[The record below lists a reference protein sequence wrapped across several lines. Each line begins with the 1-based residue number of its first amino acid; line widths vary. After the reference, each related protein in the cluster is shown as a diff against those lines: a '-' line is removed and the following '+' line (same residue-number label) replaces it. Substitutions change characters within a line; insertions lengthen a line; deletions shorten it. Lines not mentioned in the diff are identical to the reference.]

1 MGKRIQNVDLI
12 VLRRYLPCFLAP
24 AREAS
29 RMDEGTNVITGR
41 YDVGALHSSF
51 TLPSIMSLVFSI
63 ILRRYGD
70 SGSGHNIGTALRSL
84 CRKP

>member
-1 MGKRIQNVDLI
+1 
-12 VLRRYLPCFLAP
+12 
-24 AREAS
+24 
-29 RMDEGTNVITGR
+29 MDEGSHVITGR
-41 YDVGALHSSF
+41 YNDGALHSSF
-51 TLPSIMSLVFSI
+51 TLPSIMSLVFSR